1 MSLFDENVSC
11 EESQDCLD
19 WVEAYRHSRQ
29 IGRLLDDTSENPL
42 LAQLDHVCSETMGI
56 DEIVGINE
64 KGKIVTR
71 FNPIMR
77 KTAIADDVAADV
89 VNHNA
94 ECELRNNL
102 FGKML
107 GNLANG
113 GKMLSPEQFD
123 NCFKK
128 VS

>member
-1 MSLFDENVSC
+1 MSLFDEFVSC

-42 LAQLDHVCSETMGI
+42 LAQLDHVCSETMGA
-56 DEIVGINE
+56 DLLSSD
-64 KGKIVTR
+64 GKFR
-71 FNPIMR
+71 FVPIMR
-77 KTAIADDVAADV
+77 KATIADDVAADV
-89 VNHNA
+89 INHNA
-94 ECELRNNL
+94 ELELRNNL

-113 GKMLSPEQFD
+113 GKMLSPEDFD
-123 NCFKK
+123 KCFKGAK
-128 VS
+128 